1 MMDDGAW
8 MINIPSV
15 PLITP
20 MLSFVGLRGSDPSPR
35 WCTGV

>member
-15 PLITP
+15 PLI
-20 MLSFVGLRGSDPSPR
+20 MLPRVFIGPRGSDPSPR
-35 WCTGV
+35 

>member
-1 MMDDGAW
+1 MMDGGAW

-20 MLSFVGLRGSDPSPR
+20 MLSFVGPR
-35 WCTGV
+35 AAIPHPDEAPE